1 MVQQDEFA
9 ESLIRQLAQRSV
21 TGKAV
26 QHASIHAP
34 PASRPRLITI
44 SNQKS
49 LDIARSRQIQVTV
62 KELKSNNP
70 PLELTLSCL
79 TSIDEL
85 KHQVAVASSIPA
97 ESQRLVLSGKALTN
111 TRTLL
116 DYGVKK
122 QVTIHLSRKPD
133 GPTTAISSNE
143 SNFTSTVP
151 IKKADEE
158 PISTDNH
165 ANTIQ
170 SVSMADRIS
179 NLAKN
184 DEIWTRIGVMI
195 EKELESPEYTAKV
208 VSHLKQTLQSMT

>member
-143 SNFTSTVP
+143 SNFTSTVS

-170 SVSMADRIS
+170 NVSMADRIS

-208 VSHLKQTLQSMT
+208 ISHLKQTLQSMT